1 MDTQPAPAEHTDA
14 LHARIRTSQLN
25 AFEKSLRDHLEN
37 PPTTWTVA
45 KKSDRCW
52 AIVDVHGT
60 PRTATRYPTKRAAS
74 EAHGDGQHDRQW
86 QDRTHWY
93 LGEVDAR
100 SRPLEPDETAIVDRV
115 ISETSPDLEWV
126 DRNGLACR
134 AEMTCA
140 GAAAIHQFDEHG
152 FDVWGYDRD
161 GRYSPAYDRA
171 PLQASPFPVRDDT
184 VPAVQPASHGW

>member
-60 PRTATRYPTKRAAS
+60 PRTATATPRNVQP
-74 EAHGDGQHDRQW
+74 
-86 QDRTHWY
+86 
-93 LGEVDAR
+93 
-100 SRPLEPDETAIVDRV
+100 SRPTATASTTGNGRTAPTG
-115 ISETSPDLEWV
+115 ISERSTPGPDRWSPT
-126 DRNGLACR
+126 R
-134 AEMTCA
+134 
-140 GAAAIHQFDEHG
+140 
-152 FDVWGYDRD
+152 
-161 GRYSPAYDRA
+161 
-171 PLQASPFPVRDDT
+171 
-184 VPAVQPASHGW
+184 QPSLTR